1 MECPGLA
8 ENKDVDEAFL
18 REVDDELRRAQL
30 AGFWKRWGR
39 LLVVAVGVGLIAFA
53 GYLWWHQEQK
63 RKAGELGEKLVQA
76 FTSVDSGN
84 EQRATAAFSELKL
97 SGNKGYRTAAMLAE
111 AELAMKKG
119 DAKKAAEGFGA
130 IAADP
135 IAPKA
140 YRDLALVRQTALQF
154 DSLQPSEVIARL
166 KPLAVAGN
174 PWFASAGEM
183 TAIAY
188 LNENKPDLAG
198 PLFAAIARDAE
209 APPSSRARTAQMAAS
224 LGIDAEQMKTDRAG
238 ATE

>member
-1 MECPGLA
+1 MA
-8 ENKDVDEAFL
+8 DNKDIDEAFL

-30 AGFWKRWGR
+30 VGFWKRWGR
-39 LLVVAVGVGLIAFA
+39 LLVVAIGLGLIAFA

-76 FTSVDSGN
+76 FGSVDTGN
-84 EQRATAAFSELKL
+84 DQRATAAFSELKL
-97 SGNKGYRTAAMLAE
+97 SGNAGYRTAAMLAE
-111 AELAMKKG
+111 AELALKKG
-119 DAKKAAEGFGA
+119 DAKKAADGFA
-130 IAADP
+130 KVAADVN
-135 IAPKA
+135 APKV

-154 DSLQPSEVIARL
+154 DSLQPQEVIARL

-188 LNENKPDLAG
+188 LNENKLDLAG
-198 PLFAAIARDAE
+198 PLFAAIARDEE
-209 APPSSRARTAQMAAS
+209 APPSSRARASQMAAS
-224 LGIDAEQMKTDRAG
+224 LGIETQQIRMDQAG